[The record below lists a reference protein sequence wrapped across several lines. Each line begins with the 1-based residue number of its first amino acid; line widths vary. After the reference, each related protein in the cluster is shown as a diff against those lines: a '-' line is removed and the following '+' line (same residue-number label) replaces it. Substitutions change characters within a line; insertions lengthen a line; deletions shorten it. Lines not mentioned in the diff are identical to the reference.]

1 MARAKRPTGDLANNA
16 RKRYYR
22 DAERYLRQAEN
33 STGATAARY
42 RSMAQK
48 RLNEALNTYTKSTT
62 QNFAKPIQNIANK
75 LGVDLN
81 EARDKLRSR
90 SAKQEKQIRSHAIDE
105 TQSLYALRGSRD
117 PETLRQSEARA
128 LFNSPIGSRII
139 GGTVEIWQDK
149 ASVTLPDGSTQIDKS
164 KILPALY
171 EYFEVDNLADLLNAI
186 ETMSGEDLYKSPD
199 DEAFYESVKITIQ
212 TMIAENEAR

>member
-90 SAKQEKQIRSHAIDE
+90 SAKQEKQIRSRAIDE

-149 ASVTLPDGSTQIDKS
+149 ATVAMPDGSTQIDKS

-171 EYFEVDNLADLLNAI
+171 EYFDVDNLADLLNAI

>member
-90 SAKQEKQIRSHAIDE
+90 TTKQEKQIRSRAIDE
-105 TQSLYALRGSRD
+105 TKSLYALQGSRN

-149 ASVTLPDGSTQIDKS
+149 ATVAMPDGSTQIDKS

-171 EYFEVDNLADLLNAI
+171 EYFDVDNLADLLNAI

>member
-1 MARAKRPTGDLANNA
+1 MARAKRPTGDLANTA

-42 RSMAQK
+42 RAMAQI

-81 EARDKLRSR
+81 VARDKIRSR
-90 SAKQEKQIRSHAIDE
+90 SAKQEKQIRSRAIDE
-105 TQSLYALRGSRD
+105 TQSLYALRSSQD
-117 PETLRQSEARA
+117 SETLRQNEARA

-139 GGTVEIWQDK
+139 GGTVDIWQDK
-149 ASVTLPDGSTQIDKS
+149 ATVTMPDGSTKIDKS
-164 KILPALY
+164 KIISALY
-171 EYFEVDNLADLLNAI
+171 EHFEVDNLADLLDAI
-186 ETMSGEDLYKSPD
+186 EKRSGEDLYRSPD

-212 TMIAENEAR
+212 TAIAENEAH

>member
-62 QNFAKPIQNIANK
+62 QQFAKPIQNIANK

-90 SAKQEKQIRSHAIDE
+90 SDKQEKQIRSRAIDE
-105 TQSLYALRGSRD
+105 TQSLYALRGSHNA
-117 PETLRQSEARA
+117 ETLRQNEARA

-149 ASVTLPDGSTQIDKS
+149 ATVTMPDGSTQIDKS